1 MASDE
6 RPGPLTEDRL
16 LGGRVKI
23 RQPKQGF
30 RVSIDTVLLSAA
42 VPCGEGDRVLEPGAG
57 VGGAALV
64 LAARVPGCSVVGLE
78 SQRSLVGIAG
88 ENVRLNGMSERVDIV
103 VGDLVSPPSRLALG
117 AFDQVMM
124 NPPFHEAGRTH
135 APAGASRAASHVEGE
150 ARLED
155 WIAFGI
161 SMLRDMGTLT
171 LIHRADRLTDVLA
184 AIRGRAGEVVVFPL
198 WPRRDGSPAKRII
211 VRARRGTAAPLR
223 IAQGLFLHEED
234 GSFTPEA
241 DRIFRGGALE
251 L

>member
-42 VPCGEGDRVLEPGAG
+42 VPCGDGDRVLEPGAG
-57 VGGAALV
+57 VGGAALTLV
-64 LAARVPGCSVVGLE
+64 ARVPGCSVVGLE
-78 SQRSLVGIAG
+78 SQRGLVGIAG

-103 VGDLVSPPSRLALG
+103 MGDLVNLPSRLALG

-124 NPPFHEAGRTH
+124 NPPFNEAGRTH
-135 APAGASRAASHVEGE
+135 APAEASRAASHVEGE

-161 SMLRDMGTLT
+161 SMLRGMGTMT
-171 LIHRADRLTDVLA
+171 LIHRADRLADVLA
-184 AIRGRAGEVVVFPL
+184 AIQGRAGEVVVFPL

-223 IAQGLFLHEED
+223 IAQGLVLHEED

-241 DRIFRGGALE
+241 DRILHGGALE